1 MPLYMDLYKKLNEN
15 LSVQNID
22 NHFGMGIVI
31 IYIQG
36 INLLFWQQGETIFLQ
51 VSISSMQTFPYIQS
65 LVWTHGPNS
74 AAHGPFSHGPNP

>member
-1 MPLYMDLYKKLNEN
+1 MRFKFKILLKIFTEVEL
-15 LSVQNID
+15 VFID
-22 NHFGMGIVI
+22 V
-31 IYIQG
+31 QG

-65 LVWTHGPNS
+65 PVWTHGPNS